1 MELKAGNSPPLRR
14 LSPQTSYLRLGEG
27 PRAAEVQLNPNAF
40 VNREEVVG

>member
-1 MELKAGNSPPLRR
+1 MELKSEDSLLH